1 MNDFFTDSSLTL
13 NGLFKPDTVRKF
25 GRELLPSFSE
35 VMRPMEKPFPFTR
48 PESPCS
54 PLDLHM
60 SPKRNPPD
68 DSITPEP
75 AQKRQTHTDDQG
87 HQTCSDQ
94 NSMKNS
100 KGDQDGMD
108 RFSLTPQQLEERAQ
122 EFLRFSEFGS
132 KRKLFHIPV
141 YLPEQMGM
149 NVSVSERMMGNS
161 DRMLGNVSDR
171 EVLQGYYKEMLIQK
185 DTEPQCKQA
194 RVAALSNSTTAGQLV
209 EEETR
214 KPESYSPT
222 SSPSENGA
230 PDSPTSKHTSSP
242 PSNSEVSNSQPSS
255 PQPNTQVGPEQGSYP
270 CSHCDKS
277 FAYMGNLK
285 RHIKMHHGEYRPF
298 KCSLCVKRFWGNDSL
313 EQHVKRVHS
322 RFRPYECAHC
332 DKKYS
337 VCYDLQKHVRS
348 VHGKD
353 IDWNM
358 EVPGVHSDGTGTNPG
373 LGIHKVTGIK
383 TQALSQ
389 LNHKCKFCGRGFATF
404 NGLGVH
410 LKMHFRCRVCLK
422 GFNTESSLRIHLQ
435 KAHDITGEQEY
446 VL

>member
-1 MNDFFTDSSLTL
+1 MTDFFNDPSLTL
-13 NGLFKPDTVRKF
+13 NGLFKPETVRRL
-25 GRELLPSFSE
+25 GERLLPTFSE
-35 VMRPMEKPFPFTR
+35 MVQPSVTLPLIR
-48 PESPCS
+48 PESPCL

-60 SPKRNPPD
+60 SPKRNPPED
-68 DSITPEP
+68 DSVCNTDAAQGLQPNLQPHSAGLPGSTTPNKNL
-75 AQKRQTHTDDQG
+75 Q
-87 HQTCSDQ
+87 Q
-94 NSMKNS
+94 NSEE
-100 KGDQDGMD
+100 DQEGEAL
-108 RFSLTPQQLEERAQ
+108 FSLSPQQLNERAQ
-122 EFLRFSEFGS
+122 EFLRNSRFGS
-132 KRKLFHIPV
+132 KRKLSIPIRM
-141 YLPEQMGM
+141 PENMEMEDVTDEKMG
-149 NVSVSERMMGNS
+149 
-161 DRMLGNVSDR
+161 DVSDR
-171 EVLQGYYKEMLIQK
+171 EVLLGYYQEMLVQK
-185 DTEPQCKQA
+185 QTKPQCTQSRA
-194 RVAALSNSTTAGQLV
+194 SISDSNTVVELVA
-209 EEETR
+209 EETR
-214 KPESYSPT
+214 KPETYSPT
-222 SSPSENGA
+222 SSPSENSSA
-230 PDSPTSKHTSSP
+230 PGSPISKSSSTP
-242 PSNSEVSNSQPSS
+242 PSTTVGGGSPKSSS
-255 PQPNTQVGPEQGSYP
+255 PQPASQGGPEQGSYP
-270 CSHCDKS
+270 CSHCDKN

-285 RHIKMHHGEYRPF
+285 RHIKMHHGEYRPY

-358 EVPGVHSDGTGTNPG
+358 EVPSVGSSGSGPSPAG

-383 TQALSQ
+383 TQALNQ

-435 KAHDITGEQEY
+435 KAHDITGDQEY